1 MKTDDTHHLKNFI
14 DTVNRA
20 DNTRQKEVKFDIET
34 IKRVRNALN
43 VLLLRLVDKQ
53 ANTTSENEVQ
63 MDGGDFR

>member
-1 MKTDDTHHLKNFI
+1 MKTDDTLHLKNFI

-20 DNTRQKEVKFDIET
+20 DNSRQKEVKFDIET

-53 ANTTSENEVQ
+53 VNTTSENQVQ

>member
-1 MKTDDTHHLKNFI
+1 MKTDDTLHLKNFI

-20 DNTRQKEVKFDIET
+20 DNSRQKEVKFDIET

-53 ANTTSENEVQ
+53 VNTTPENQVQ

>member
-1 MKTDDTHHLKNFI
+1 MKTDDTLHLKNFI

-20 DNTRQKEVKFDIET
+20 DNSRQKEVKFDIET

-53 ANTTSENEVQ
+53 VNTTSENQVQ
-63 MDGGDFR
+63 MDGGDFT